1 MRTDPDLTETSLAAA
16 IRAIGTPDFP
26 AALFDYLVAATE
38 ADNLVILA
46 FPKGGVPQVLFH
58 KAADPRVFAQI
69 ETTYVD
75 GAYLLDPLYELTL
88 SGAPPGAYR
97 LLEIAPDAFHRSRYF
112 QEYYQQTTIQDEVG
126 FVLYPRPDV
135 GLTLCLARD
144 ATSGRPF
151 SPRAIETCR
160 RIAPIVVALAERHWP
175 DLAAPAP
182 EGPDALARMKTA
194 LERDRGI
201 VLSAR
206 QSEVALLILR
216 GHSTASIAQRLGL
229 SPLTVKVFRRQIY
242 QRCGISSQAELFA
255 LLVPHLEVGK
265 AAATGA

>member
-1 MRTDPDLTETSLAAA
+1 MRTDQNSIESGLAAA
-16 IRAIGTPDFP
+16 IRATGTPDFP

-46 FPKGGVPQVLFH
+46 FPKGNAPQVLFH
-58 KAADPRVFAQI
+58 KASDPRVFAQI

-75 GAYLLDPLYELTL
+75 GAYLLDPLYELQL
-88 SGAPPGAYR
+88 SEAPPGAYR

-112 QEYYQQTTIQDEVG
+112 QEYYQQTTILDEVG
-126 FVLYPRPDV
+126 FLLYPRPGV

-144 ATSGRPF
+144 ASSGRAF
-151 SPRAIETCR
+151 SARAIETCH
-160 RIAPIVVALAERHWP
+160 RIAPIVTALAERHWP
-175 DLAAPAP
+175 DIAAPAQA
-182 EGPDALARMKTA
+182 GPDALARMKKA

-201 VLSAR
+201 LLSGR

-242 QRCGISSQAELFA
+242 ERCGISSQAELFA
-255 LLVPHLEVGK
+255 LMIPHLD
-265 AAATGA
+265 TGRTGPDRG

>member
-1 MRTDPDLTETSLAAA
+1 MRTDPNPIERSLAAA
-16 IRAIGTPDFP
+16 ILAVGTPNFA

-46 FPKGGVPQVLFH
+46 FPKGSAPLVLFH
-58 KAADPRVFAQI
+58 KASDPRVFAQI
-69 ETTYVD
+69 ETTYVN
-75 GAYLLDPLYELTL
+75 GAYLLDPLYELQL

-97 LLEIAPDAFHRSRYF
+97 LLENAPDAFHRSRYF

-126 FVLYPRPDV
+126 FLVYPRPGV

-144 ATSGRPF
+144 ASSGRAF
-151 SPRAIETCR
+151 SARAIETCH
-160 RIAPIVVALAERHWP
+160 RIAPIVAALAERHWP
-175 DLAAPAP
+175 DIAAPVQ
-182 EGPDALARMKTA
+182 EGPDAMARMKKA

-255 LLVPHLEVGK
+255 LLIPHLDTARSGP
-265 AAATGA
+265 GGG

>member
-1 MRTDPDLTETSLAAA
+1 MLSGRFSVDQKLAAA
-16 IRAIGTPDFP
+16 IRANGTGDFP
-26 AALFDYLVAATE
+26 AALFDYLIAATE

-46 FPKGGVPQVLFH
+46 FPKGAAPLVLFH
-58 KAADPRVFAQI
+58 RAVDPRVFAQI

-75 GAYLLDPLYELTL
+75 GAYLLDPIYELQL

-97 LLEIAPDAFHRSRYF
+97 LLDIAPDAFHRSRYF
-112 QEYYQQTTIQDEVG
+112 QEYYRQTTIQDEVA
-126 FVLYPRPDV
+126 FLLYPRPGV

-144 ATSGRPF
+144 GSSGRAF
-151 SPRAIETCR
+151 SAKALETCQ
-160 RIAPIVVALAERHWP
+160 RIAPVVVALAEKQWP
-175 DLAAPAP
+175 DLAAPP
-182 EGPDALARMKTA
+182 QDGLDAVARMTKA

-201 VLSAR
+201 TLSAR

-242 QRCGISSQAELFA
+242 QRCAISSQAELFA
-255 LLVPHLEVGK
+255 LMIPHLDIART
-265 AAATGA
+265 AAVTP

>member
-1 MRTDPDLTETSLAAA
+1 MRADPFTADEKLAAA
-16 IRAIGTPDFP
+16 IRANGTGDFP

-46 FPKGGVPQVLFH
+46 FPKGAAPQVLFH

-75 GAYLLDPLYELTL
+75 GAYLLDPIYELQL
-88 SGAPPGAYR
+88 SGAAPGAYR

-126 FVLYPRPDV
+126 FVVYPRPGV

-151 SPRAIETCR
+151 SPRAIESCR
-160 RIAPIVVALAERHWP
+160 RIAPVVAALAERQWP
-175 DLAAPAP
+175 DLAVPAQ
-182 EGPDALARMKTA
+182 EGPDAQGRLARA
-194 LERDRGI
+194 LERDHGV
-201 VLSAR
+201 VLSPR
-206 QSEVALLILR
+206 QREVALLILR

-242 QRCGISSQAELFA
+242 QRCAISSQAELFA
-255 LLVPHLEVGK
+255 LLIPHLDVGK
-265 AAATGA
+265 AGPSVG

>member
-1 MRTDPDLTETSLAAA
+1 MRKGSLSVDQKLAAA
-16 IRAIGTPDFP
+16 IRANGSGDFP
-26 AALFDYLVAATE
+26 AALFAYLVEATE

-46 FPKGGVPQVLFH
+46 FPKGGAPLVLFH
-58 KAADPRVFAQI
+58 QAKDPRVFAQI

-75 GAYLLDPLYELTL
+75 GAYLLDPIYELQL
-88 SGAPPGAYR
+88 SGAAPGAYR
-97 LLEIAPDAFHRSRYF
+97 LLDIAPDAFHRSRYF
-112 QEYYQQTTIQDEVG
+112 QEYYRQTTIQDEVA
-126 FVLYPRPDV
+126 FLLYPRPGV

-144 ATSGRPF
+144 GSSGRAF
-151 SPRAIETCR
+151 SPRALETCQ
-160 RIAPIVVALAERHWP
+160 RIAPVVVALAEKQWP
-175 DLAAPAP
+175 DLAAPP
-182 EGPDALARMKTA
+182 QQGPDAVARMTKA

-201 VLSAR
+201 ALSAR

-255 LLVPHLEVGK
+255 LLIPHLDI
-265 AAATGA
+265 ARTGAASP